1 MEDRAMTGVRI
12 LSVVT
17 LGSLHWTRAVGQ
29 GVVTDFVL
37 VDSGSDAVWLRLP
50 ESVAG
55 LSAKRDLFA
64 PGLRARRS
72 SFPDISQ
79 PMVGLRRPVEVVDP
93 GGGFISSRGRRANG
107 SSTRRSGRGPG
118 LRCRWPR
125 QTEIRGTVLVSPM
138 LLLR

>member
-1 MEDRAMTGVRI
+1 MTGVRI

-64 PGLRARRS
+64 PG
-72 SFPDISQ
+72 F
-79 PMVGLRRPVEVVDP
+79 
-93 GGGFISSRGRRANG
+93 
-107 SSTRRSGRGPG
+107 GRGDH
-118 LRCRWPR
+118 RSRIFRSRWLGYGDR
-125 QTEIRGTVLVSPM
+125 WK
-138 LLLR
+138 